1 MIEKENVLVVDI
13 DGTLCYTKTS
23 SQEYKDVL
31 PRVDMIN
38 KLREDSDK
46 GFYIILLTS
55 RQMRTYDG
63 NIGKINANTAK
74 VLFDWLEKYQVPYDE
89 IHFGKPWCGK
99 NGFYIDDK
107 TVRPDEFLSMEYE
120 EILKKLEK

>member
-1 MIEKENVLVVDI
+1 
-13 DGTLCYTKTS
+13 
-23 SQEYKDVL
+23 
-31 PRVDMIN
+31 
-38 KLREDSDK
+38 
-46 GFYIILLTS
+46 
-55 RQMRTYDG
+55 MRTYDG